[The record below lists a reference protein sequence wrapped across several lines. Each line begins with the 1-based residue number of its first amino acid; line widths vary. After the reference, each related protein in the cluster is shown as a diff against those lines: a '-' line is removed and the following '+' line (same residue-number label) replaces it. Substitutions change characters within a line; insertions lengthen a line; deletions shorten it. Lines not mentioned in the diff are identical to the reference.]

1 MRTISSLKMS
11 LVLVAIACGVS
22 AASAARAEQL
32 YKGDKWAGVASDNR
46 AQAVGDVIMVLISES
61 ASATNRVRNNSKKDT
76 SLSGGVSVGSI
87 DERAELGLRGG
98 YSGSGEVERTDR
110 FVARMAAR
118 VVEILPNGDFLV
130 EGKQNLFINGERRD
144 IAVRGQIRQADI
156 TSDNSVA
163 SSRLANAEI
172 NYDGKG
178 WVSRSAK
185 PGLINRI
192 FSFLG
197 IG

>member
-1 MRTISSLKMS
+1 MNLRTVLFSLAGAMLLAS
-11 LVLVAIACGVS
+11 P
-22 AASAARAEQL
+22 AAADQL
-32 YKGDKWAGVASDNR
+32 YRGGNWPSLASDNR
-46 AQAVGDVIMVLISES
+46 AQQVGDVIMVLISES
-61 ASATNRVRNNSKKDT
+61 ASATNRVRNRSSKDT
-76 SLSGGVSVGSI
+76 TLGGGIAVGGI
-87 DERAELGLRGG
+87 NEQANFHLRGG
-98 YSGSGEVERTDR
+98 FNGAGEVERTDR
-110 FVARMAAR
+110 FVARMAAQ
-118 VVEILPNGDFLV
+118 VVELLPNGDFIV
-130 EGKQNLFINGERRD
+130 EGRQNLMINGEQRN

-156 TSDNSVA
+156 SSDNAIV
-163 SSRLANAEI
+163 SSRLANAQI

>member
-1 MRTISSLKMS
+1 MRLIM
-11 LVLVAIACGVS
+11 VA
-22 AASAARAEQL
+22 AALLIGPAAHAEQL
-32 YKGDKWAGVASDNR
+32 YRGGQWAGVATDNR
-46 AQAVGDVIMVLISES
+46 AQSVGDVVMVLISES
-61 ASATNRVRNNSKKDT
+61 ASATNRVRNNSSKST
-76 SLSGGVSVGSI
+76 SLSGGISVGSI
-87 DERAELGLRGG
+87 DESADFGLRGG

-110 FVARMAAR
+110 FVARMAAQ
-118 VVEILPNGDFLV
+118 VVEVLPNGDFIV
-130 EGKQNLFINGERRD
+130 EGKQNLMINGERRN
-144 IAVRGQIRQADI
+144 IALRGQVRQVDI
-156 TSDNSVA
+156 SGDNSFP

>member
-1 MRTISSLKMS
+1 MRRFLL
-11 LVLVAIACGVS
+11 LVVAVS
-22 AASAARAEQL
+22 AASPGAKAEQL
-32 YKGDKWAGVASDNR
+32 YRGDKWAGVAGDNR

-76 SLSGGVSVGSI
+76 SLSGGISVGSI
-87 DERAELGLRGG
+87 DESANFGLRGG

-110 FVARMAAR
+110 FVARMAAQ
-118 VVEILPNGDFLV
+118 VIAVLPNGDFVV
-130 EGKQNLFINGERRD
+130 EGRQNLFINGEQRN

-156 TSDNSVA
+156 SGDNSIS
-163 SSRLANAEI
+163 SSRLANSEI

-197 IG
+197 LG

>member
-1 MRTISSLKMS
+1 
-11 LVLVAIACGVS
+11 
-22 AASAARAEQL
+22 
-32 YKGDKWAGVASDNR
+32 
-46 AQAVGDVIMVLISES
+46 MVLISES
-61 ASATNRVRNNSKKDT
+61 ASATNRVRNNSSKNT
-76 SLSGGVSVGSI
+76 SLSGGISVGSI
-87 DERAELGLRGG
+87 DESADLGLRGG

-110 FVARMAAR
+110 FVARIAAQ
-118 VVEILPNGDFLV
+118 VVEILPNGDFVL
-130 EGKQNLFINGERRD
+130 EGSQHLMINGERRD
-144 IAVRGQIRQADI
+144 IILRGQVRQVDI
-156 TSDNSVA
+156 SGENSIP
-163 SSRLANAEI
+163 SSRLANAQI

>member
-1 MRTISSLKMS
+1 MNRGL
-11 LVLVAIACGVS
+11 LVAALL
-22 AASAARAEQL
+22 ASASAVQAEQL
-32 YKGDKWAGVASDNR
+32 YRGDQWASVASDNR

-61 ASATNRVRNNSKKDT
+61 ASATNRVRNNSNKNS

-87 DERAELGLRGG
+87 DESAELGLRSG

-110 FVARMAAR
+110 FIARMAAQ
-118 VVEILPNGDFLV
+118 VVEILPNGDFIV
-130 EGKQNLFINGERRD
+130 EGQQFLAINGERRD
-144 IAVRGQIRQADI
+144 IAVRGRIRQADI
-156 TSDNSVA
+156 SNDNSVP

>member
-1 MRTISSLKMS
+1 MRLPF
-11 LVLVAIACGVS
+11 LAAVLLMGP
-22 AASAARAEQL
+22 AAHAEQL
-32 YKGDKWAGVASDNR
+32 YRGGQWAGVATDNR
-46 AQAVGDVIMVLISES
+46 AQAVGDVVMVLISES
-61 ASATNRVRNNSKKDT
+61 ASATNRVRNNSSKNT
-76 SLSGGVSVGSI
+76 SLSGGISVGSI
-87 DERAELGLRGG
+87 DESANLGLRGG

-110 FVARMAAR
+110 FIARMAAQ
-118 VVEILPNGDFLV
+118 VVEVLPNGDFIV
-130 EGKQNLFINGERRD
+130 EGKQNLMINGEQRN
-144 IAVRGQIRQADI
+144 IVLRGQVRQVDI
-156 TSDNSVA
+156 SSDNSIPSA
-163 SSRLANAEI
+163 RLANAEI

>member
-1 MRTISSLKMS
+1 MRPL
-11 LVLVAIACGVS
+11 LLLAIATALAP
-22 AASAARAEQL
+22 AAHAEQL
-32 YKGDKWAGVASDNR
+32 YRGDKWAGVASDNR

-61 ASATNRVRNNSKKDT
+61 ASATNRVRNSSSKNT
-76 SLSGGVSVGSI
+76 SLSGGIAVGSI
-87 DERAELGLRGG
+87 DESADLGLRGG
-98 YSGSGEVERTDR
+98 YSGSGEVERSDR
-110 FVARMAAR
+110 FIARMAAQ
-118 VVEILPNGDFLV
+118 VVEVLPNGDFIV
-130 EGKQNLFINGERRD
+130 EGRQNLVINGEKRD
-144 IAVRGQIRQADI
+144 IAVRGRIRQADI
-156 TSDNSVA
+156 NGENSVA
-163 SSRLANAEI
+163 SSRLANAQI